1 MDVLSVP
8 RLADL
13 TDEQVL
19 QRYAPPDGP
28 APWVR
33 FNFVSS
39 LDGAA
44 TLRGRSGGLGDESDR
59 RVLVLLRRPADV
71 VLVGAGTIR
80 VEGYAGDLLD
90 GASRAWR
97 LEQGLSA
104 HPPVAVVSARP
115 DLDPASGFFTEAV
128 VRPLVVTTA
137 RADPARRQALER
149 VADVVVAGEDRVDPV
164 ALVRAL
170 AERGHRRI
178 HSEGGP
184 MLFGSFQQAG
194 AVDELCLSLSP
205 VLVGGPSRRIAVGT
219 EEHLRRMRLAS
230 VLLGGDLLL
239 LRYLAADS
247 AGAR

>member
-19 QRYAPPDGP
+19 QVYAPPDGP

-44 TLRGRSGGLGDESDR
+44 TLQGRSGGLGDESDR

-90 GASRAWR
+90 GPSRAWR
-97 LEQGLSA
+97 LEHGLSA
-104 HPPVAVVSARP
+104 HPPVAVVSARL

-128 VRPLVVTTA
+128 VRPLVVTTV

-149 VADVVVAGEDRVDPV
+149 VADVVVAGEDSVDPV
-164 ALVRAL
+164 TLVRVL

-205 VLVGGPSRRIAVGT
+205 VLVGGSSRRIAVGT
-219 EEHLRRMRLAS
+219 EEQLRRMRLAS
-230 VLLGGDLLL
+230 VLVGGDLLL
-239 LRYLAADS
+239 LRYVAADS
-247 AGAR
+247 GGAR